1 MNVKAFFVASL
12 QSALDLGIAT
22 PEDVLKHV
30 TPDVLAKHLPR
41 PLWARLFTACLG
53 APKVDARVVIETIG
67 VANLCEH
74 VPGHLIW
81 GCLAEVAARS
91 LAGADFA
98 RDRKVEDEPI
108 LLQPKTSSGSRS
120 KPLAAPPPPEVI
132 TKPSNPP
139 LAPLPKLGPA
149 PSSAA
154 LADIVA
160 ELEAETTSD
169 RPPSTARSTRVPTQ
183 QRFRQSQTGGGIGRL
198 AQPATPPPSSAS
210 TRRPQAA
217 APLPRVG
224 SGTPRRG
231 ETETEEPET
240 ETSVGSKDEWR
251 NTIAVDDD
259 QLVDW
264 QASEETLTVAD
275 DISDSRKR

>member
-1 MNVKAFFVASL
+1 MNVKAFFVAAL

-22 PEDVLKHV
+22 PDDVLKHA
-30 TPDVLAKHLPR
+30 TPDILANHLPR

-53 APKVDARVVIETIG
+53 APKVDAQLVIETIG

-74 VPGHLIW
+74 VPAHLIW
-81 GCLAEVAARS
+81 MCLAEVAARS
-91 LAGADFA
+91 LSGAEA
-98 RDRKVEDEPI
+98 PRRKVDDAVPVM
-108 LLQPKTSSGSRS
+108 LTQQKSAGS
-120 KPLAAPPPPEVI
+120 KPLATPPPPEVI

-139 LAPLPKLGPA
+139 MAPLPKLGPA
-149 PSSAA
+149 PQASI
-154 LADIVA
+154 ADIVA
-160 ELEAETTSD
+160 DLESESATPND
-169 RPPSTARSTRVPTQ
+169 KPSPGRATRVPTQ
-183 QRFRQSQTGGGIGRL
+183 QRFRQAQTGSGIGRL
-198 AQPATPPPSSAS
+198 AQQPTPPPTAS
-210 TRRPQAA
+210 TSRRPQAA
-217 APLPRVG
+217 APIPKVT
-224 SGTPRRG
+224 SGTARRG
-231 ETETEEPET
+231 ETEVEEAEA